1 VTDQKPILSVFAGPN
16 GSGKTTL
23 TRIGYINST
32 GFPRLYIN
40 ADSIAKDLSIDA
52 YRAALEAEQLRND
65 AIAAGVS
72 FVMETVM
79 STPGKVE
86 MLREAKR
93 KGYHIH
99 LEYITTQ
106 SPAINVARVRNRV
119 QDGGHDVP
127 EGKIVSRYERSMKL
141 LPEAARIADVVSLY
155 DNSSTKPI
163 LIAEK
168 TSDGQW
174 TISPQTSPGY
184 WNEQRIKTL
193 LVIDDA
199 RVVRSMEGS

>member
-1 VTDQKPILSVFAGPN
+1 M
-16 GSGKTTL
+16 
-23 TRIGYINST
+23 
-32 GFPRLYIN
+32 PRLYIN

-52 YRAALEAEQLRND
+52 YRAALEAERLRND

-106 SPAINVARVRNRV
+106 NPAINVARVRNRV
-119 QDGGHDVP
+119 RDGGHDVP
-127 EGKIVSRYERSMKL
+127 EGKIVSRYERSMRL
-141 LPEAARIADVVSLY
+141 LPEAARIADVVSIY
-155 DNSSTKPI
+155 DNSSTKPV

-168 TSDGQW
+168 TSDGRWRIYLQPSPCYW
-174 TISPQTSPGY
+174 TEP
-184 WNEQRIKTL
+184 RIRRL
-193 LVIDDA
+193 LGINDSETVNK
-199 RVVRSMEGS
+199 VQST